1 MGNAIGAKKGK
12 TAKVMKISGETTKL
26 RTPVLAGE
34 VLRNHPGHVL
44 LESEAVKHF
53 GIRATPLDARQS
65 LEPKRLYFLVEL
77 PESSAE
83 RMPRRVR
90 SGINMSARD
99 RLESLMLARRSASDL
114 SNVNPASIA
123 AAKDLKGEGGGSKRL
138 TMRLPKG
145 EVERLMKE
153 SRDEAE
159 AAGKIVNLYIASG
172 CKVAGGLG
180 GKASSGDEKGLFD
193 QHGPW
198 KVASQGRRRADESI
212 KTGEKRVSFLPVAGG
227 DKHIAVAS

>member
-1 MGNAIGAKKGK
+1 MGNTIGAKKNK
-12 TAKVMKISGETTKL
+12 TAKVMKISGETLKL
-26 RTPVLAGE
+26 RTPVLAGD
-34 VLRNHPGHVL
+34 VLRGYPGYVL

-53 GIRATPLDARQS
+53 GVRARPLEEDQN

-77 PESSAE
+77 PESSQE

-90 SGINMSARD
+90 SGISMSARD
-99 RLESLMLARRSASDL
+99 RLESLMLARRSVSDL
-114 SNVNPASIA
+114 SIVNPTSIGGA
-123 AAKDLKGEGGGSKRL
+123 TKNAKDGHGSSTRL
-138 TMRLPKG
+138 RMRLPKG

-159 AAGKIVNLYIASG
+159 VAEKIINLYIANDR
-172 CKVAGGLG
+172 KVDVGLG
-180 GKASSGDEKGLFD
+180 SKPRGDKSGLFD

-198 KVASQGRRRADESI
+198 KVSSHGRASERI
-212 KTGEKRVSFLPVAGG
+212 KTREKRVSFLPVDGG